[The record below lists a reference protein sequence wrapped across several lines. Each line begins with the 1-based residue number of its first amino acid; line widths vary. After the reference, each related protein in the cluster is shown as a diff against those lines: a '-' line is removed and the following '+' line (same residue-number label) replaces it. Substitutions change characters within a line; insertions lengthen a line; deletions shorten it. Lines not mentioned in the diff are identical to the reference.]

1 MWHTLSYFPLR
12 GDAINGHA
20 PHERLADPSRMLSAY
35 WHAAATLN
43 YMRMQGYLGG
53 SSSGSGG
60 CGSSSSSVVYTSH
73 ECLLLPMEAA
83 MTDAATRLNQVVYCV

>member
-1 MWHTLSYFPLR
+1 
-12 GDAINGHA
+12 
-20 PHERLADPSRMLSAY
+20 MLSAY

-53 SSSGSGG
+53 SGSGVSS
-60 CGSSSSSVVYTSH
+60 SSSSSVVFTSH

-83 MTDAATRLNQVVYCV
+83 LTDATTRLNQVTCDV

>member
-1 MWHTLSYFPLR
+1 MWRTLSYCPLR

-53 SSSGSGG
+53 S
-60 CGSSSSSVVYTSH
+60 GSSSCGGGSSNVVYTSH